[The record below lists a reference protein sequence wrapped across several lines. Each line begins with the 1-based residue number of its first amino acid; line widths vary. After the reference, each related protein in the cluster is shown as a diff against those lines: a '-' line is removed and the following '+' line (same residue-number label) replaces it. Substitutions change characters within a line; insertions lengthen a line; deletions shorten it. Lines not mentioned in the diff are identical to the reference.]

1 VLSLLMRGVNEGGE
15 GEGEGEGGSD
25 DDSRVILGTVL
36 FLFCSTTGGA
46 TGVRSD
52 RVG

>member
-1 VLSLLMRGVNEGGE
+1 MLSLLMRGVNEG
-15 GEGEGEGGSD
+15 GEGEGGSD

-52 RVG
+52 GVG

>member
-1 VLSLLMRGVNEGGE
+1 MLSLLMRGVNEG